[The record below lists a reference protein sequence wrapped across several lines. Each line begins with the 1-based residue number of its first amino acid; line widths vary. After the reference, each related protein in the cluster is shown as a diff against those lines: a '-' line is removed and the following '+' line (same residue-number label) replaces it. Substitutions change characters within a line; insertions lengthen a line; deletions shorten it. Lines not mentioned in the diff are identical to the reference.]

1 MLIYGFRGNID
12 WSKVRAAFKKCT
24 TMAPQDVEKLIKN
37 IRAGQTQQVADD
49 FVLHDELKDIGLLV
63 K

>member
-1 MLIYGFRGNID
+1 MLIYGFRGTID

-24 TMAPQDVEKLIKN
+24 TMAAPDVERLIKN
-37 IRAGQTQQVADD
+37 IKAGQTQQVTDD
-49 FVLHDELKDIGLLV
+49 FVLHDELKELGLLV

>member
-1 MLIYGFRGNID
+1 MLIYGYRGTVD

-24 TMAPQDVEKLIKN
+24 AMPAADVEKVIKM
-37 IRAGQTQQVADD
+37 IKAGSAQQLDDD
-49 FVLHDELKDIGLLV
+49 FVLHDELRDLGILV

>member
-1 MLIYGFRGNID
+1 MLIYGYRGTID

-24 TMAPQDVEKLIKN
+24 TMTATDIDKIVKLIK
-37 IRAGQTQQVADD
+37 AGSATQLDDD
-49 FVLHDELKDIGLLV
+49 FVLHDELKELGILV

>member
-12 WSKVRAAFKKCT
+12 WSKVRTAFKKCT
-24 TMAPQDVEKLIKN
+24 TMAPQEVDKLIKN
-37 IRAGQTQQVADD
+37 VKDGKTQQVPDD